1 MKEVC
6 DLPVTPAVAPS
17 DASRHAPQPP
27 RATRA
32 AVSAAAAALRRVTS
46 TVVLRWLLF
55 AAIFSM
61 AAVPPL
67 DPDLWWHLAN
77 GRLILST
84 GSIPHVDVYSFS
96 AAGQPW
102 VMHEWLA
109 DLAMYVLY
117 QHGGLPLLVAVFAA
131 VITAAAA
138 CLYVLL
144 RQTGLAPTAA
154 ATLTLVGA
162 LAGSTAWGARPQLL
176 NVLCCGLLILG
187 LTRYRAGR
195 LPAFVLP
202 PFIWLWANLH
212 SAFLVG
218 VIISLLFVAGEVFD
232 AWRLRQGAMSRRRLT
247 ALGWAIAG
255 GTGLAIV
262 NPFGIQTILFSLG
275 TLTSPLIQNN
285 IAEWASPDFH
295 SMAGLMFEGIVF
307 LLLGGLATGRVKA
320 RTSEWLVAFALLY
333 LALAS
338 QRHVPL
344 FVLGAAPLMGRCAQ
358 ALLDLAAAMLP
369 AVDRRPAAQAALRWA
384 PARPTAPGLAL
395 GAINL
400 ALLIVVGAGMVA
412 YRALPNLQ
420 AGREAAAI
428 SGTLPVHATDALQAL
443 DRPLRVFNY
452 YDYGGYLV
460 WRLFPGG
467 GRVFIDGRVEVYGS
481 RVFSRYL
488 RVSYLA
494 DDWPE
499 VIAQAHPDA
508 IVLPSGHPLVGILRQ
523 DAAWQVLSRDP
534 VATVFTRVG
543 FAP

>member
-1 MKEVC
+1 
-6 DLPVTPAVAPS
+6 
-17 DASRHAPQPP
+17 
-27 RATRA
+27 
-32 AVSAAAAALRRVTS
+32 VSAAAAALRRVTS

-55 AAIFSM
+55 AAIFSV

-84 GSIPHVDVYSFS
+84 WSIPHVDVYSFS
-96 AAGQPW
+96 AAGHPW

-109 DLAMYVLY
+109 DLAMYLLY
-117 QHGGLPLLVAVFAA
+117 RQGGLPLLVAIFAGVVTASA
-131 VITAAAA
+131 V
-138 CLYVLL
+138 CLYLLL
-144 RQTGLAPTAA
+144 RQTGLASTAA

-176 NVLCCGLLILG
+176 NVLCCGLLLLG

-195 LPAFVLP
+195 LHAVVLP

-212 SAFLVG
+212 SGFLVG
-218 VIISLLFVAGEVFD
+218 VIISLLFLAGEVFD
-232 AWRLRQGAMSRRRLT
+232 ARRSRSNAMPRRRLT
-247 ALGWAIAG
+247 ALGWGIAAG
-255 GTGLAIV
+255 AGLAVV

-285 IAEWASPDFH
+285 IQEWASPDFH

-307 LLLGGLATGRVKA
+307 LLLAGLATGRVKA
-320 RTSEWLVAFALLY
+320 RTSEWLLAFALLY

-358 ALLDLAAAMLP
+358 ALLGLAAAMLP
-369 AVDRRPAAQAALRWA
+369 AVDRRPAAVAAFRWTPPR
-384 PARPTAPGLAL
+384 PAAPGLVL

-420 AGREAAAI
+420 SGNEAAAI
-428 SGTLPVHATDALQAL
+428 RAALPVEATDALQAIG
-443 DRPLRVFNY
+443 RPLRVFNY

-460 WRLFPGG
+460 WRLFPVGG
-467 GRVFIDGRVEVYGS
+467 TVFIDGRVEVYGPQ
-481 RVFSRYL
+481 VFSRYL
-488 RVSYLA
+488 QVSYLA
-494 DDWPE
+494 DSWPE

-508 IVLPSGHPLVGILRQ
+508 IILPNAHPLVGILRQ
-523 DAAWQVLSRDP
+523 DANWQVLRRDA

-543 FAP
+543 FVP